1 MNKLLI
7 LLFLTLNLSSS
18 AMNEISFEYDG
29 VKRSYLIYVPDNI
42 SLDNENDLIINDY
55 EITSLKQ
62 NDVFNEGIIKR
73 IFLTKEGEMNL
84 ITNSIM
90 TKNFLVLSIKT
101 DYEELKKNSEKYE
114 RYEATARL
122 DLINKI
128 YRIYDDKL
136 NERYKVELN
145 TRTID
150 RIKNSF

>member
-1 MNKLLI
+1 
-7 LLFLTLNLSSS
+7 
-18 AMNEISFEYDG
+18 
-29 VKRSYLIYVPDNI
+29 
-42 SLDNENDLIINDY
+42 
-55 EITSLKQ
+55 
-62 NDVFNEGIIKR
+62 
-73 IFLTKEGEMNL
+73 MNL